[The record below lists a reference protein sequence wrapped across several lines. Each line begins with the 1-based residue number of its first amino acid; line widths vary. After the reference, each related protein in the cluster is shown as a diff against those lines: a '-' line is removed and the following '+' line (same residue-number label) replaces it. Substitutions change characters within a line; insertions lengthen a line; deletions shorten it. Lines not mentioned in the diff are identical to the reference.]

1 MVYIYIT
8 IKINTIKVLN
18 SESIVIIRI
27 KGEHFLYSKISG
39 WMIGY
44 GWWNVCYEAN
54 FPPGEYLLYSKVSG
68 GKVYYI
74 ANIPRGNVY
83 YIVNIP
89 GEGLLCGRFT
99 IRHRY
104 IDRLFFSCFLFS
116 YLIDQITN
124 RIKPTFLLLP
134 LRPYVLFHSVLNE
147 LSEGHISTVPP
158 MTHSILKT
166 IILTDWLVL
175 HIS

>member
-1 MVYIYIT
+1 
-8 IKINTIKVLN
+8 
-18 SESIVIIRI
+18 
-27 KGEHFLYSKISG
+27 
-39 WMIGY
+39 MIGY
-44 GWWNVCYEAN
+44 GWGNVCYIAN
-54 FPPGEYLLYSKVSG
+54 IPRGN
-68 GKVYYI
+68 VYYI
-74 ANIPRGNVY
+74 VNIPRGNVY

-104 IDRLFFSCFLFS
+104 IGRLFFSCFLFS

-134 LRPYVLFHSVLNE
+134 LRPYLLSHSVLNE
-147 LSEGHISTVPP
+147 LSAGHISTVPP
-158 MTHSILKT
+158 MTHSIRKT